1 MQWFPQLEILKSVGR
16 KNLDKTMMMESK
28 VVKVEEII
36 YVYAT
41 WKNNIFLINLDCFKR
56 YPFFNGKINIK
67 ELFFSKKKNR
77 IITKK
82 RQQIELRWVTI
93 WW

>member
-41 WKNNIFLINLDCFKR
+41 WKN
-56 YPFFNGKINIK
+56 
-67 ELFFSKKKNR
+67 
-77 IITKK
+77 
-82 RQQIELRWVTI
+82 TI
-93 WW
+93 YFW